1 MAPRKPDIHT
11 GALEFAQ
18 KEAIIKYC
26 NAHPDVRYE
35 DVTKWAQKEFNL
47 EKAPHKSTVSRT
59 LKNRASFLNL
69 PIQDRTIRRKR
80 VVKNEI
86 LEAALVTWVT
96 QKQHQRISLSLALIQ
111 EKGKEFAT
119 KLGIPETE
127 LKCSDGWIQGFCRRN
142 GFRSFTSHGESGNA
156 QMTGID
162 KNLDYIRARIDVYDL
177 AG

>member
-47 EKAPHKSTVSRT
+47 EKAPHKSTVSRI

-69 PIQDRTIRRKR
+69 PI
-80 VVKNEI
+80 
-86 LEAALVTWVT
+86 
-96 QKQHQRISLSLALIQ
+96 
-111 EKGKEFAT
+111 
-119 KLGIPETE
+119 
-127 LKCSDGWIQGFCRRN
+127 
-142 GFRSFTSHGESGNA
+142 
-156 QMTGID
+156 
-162 KNLDYIRARIDVYDL
+162 
-177 AG
+177 